1 MSAKTENFYFNSEL
15 ILYTPSKCSLPI
27 HALTLSF
34 SKENNILRE
43 CRISFEVNLQLYRR
57 IDKEA
62 LFNLKPEL
70 RASLLNGDFQPELN
84 IEIHATL
91 QPDLLSS
98 LTEYTKPNAAV
109 AYLQN
114 LCQEQPENPLLLSES
129 WYALYVK
136 QKRGSEETGYCTFWS
151 YVNPSIIVQENLS
164 KEQINE
170 AMVDFFQDW
179 FDANLSGITQEYYC
193 ESFEEITK
201 SFEEFVDTTLM
212 AIPEKNSEISEKVPS
227 PDEKLADV
235 ANEVLYCNSIFEE
248 MSKFFTQ
255 DGWQYTKIKGEPIL
269 HLIFSGENAQ
279 WNCYAKAR
287 EKQQQ
292 MVFYSICPV
301 KVPENKRL
309 AMAEFITKANF
320 DTIVGNFEMDF
331 NDGEIRCKTSIHVEG
346 DRLSFALIKNLV
358 YANVSMMDEYVPLF
372 LSAIDGGV
380 EAL

>member
-1 MSAKTENFYFNSEL
+1 M
-15 ILYTPSKCSLPI
+15 C
-27 HALTLSF
+27 
-34 SKENNILRE
+34 
-43 CRISFEVNLQLYRR
+43 FEVNLELYRR

-70 RASLLNGDFQPELN
+70 RASLLNGDFGAELN
-84 IEIHATL
+84 IEIQATL

-98 LTEYTKPNAAV
+98 LAEYTKPNAV
-109 AYLQN
+109 VTYLQN
-114 LCQEQPENPLLLSES
+114 LCQEQPENFLLLSES

-136 QKRGSEETGYCTFWS
+136 QKLESGETGYCTFWS
-151 YVNPSIIVQENLS
+151 YVNPSTIVQENLS

-179 FDANLSGITQEYYC
+179 FDANLSGITQEYYY

-201 SFEEFVDTTLM
+201 SFEEFVDTTLRV
-212 AIPEKNSEISEKVPS
+212 IPEKSSDISEKLS
-227 PDEKLADV
+227 NPDEKLVDV
-235 ANEVLYCNSIFEE
+235 ANEPIEGNIIFEQIA
-248 MSKFFTQ
+248 KFFTQ
-255 DGWQYTKIKGEPIL
+255 DGWQYTKMKGESVL
-269 HLIFSGENAQ
+269 HLMFSGENAQ

-301 KVPENKRL
+301 KAPENKRL
-309 AMAEFITKANF
+309 AMAELITKANF
-320 DTIVGNFEMDF
+320 ETIVGNFEMDF

-358 YANVSMMDEYVPLF
+358 YANVSMMDEYLPLF
-372 LSAIDGGV
+372 LSVIDGDV
-380 EAL
+380 

>member
-15 ILYTPSKCSLPI
+15 ILYTPSKSPLAI
-27 HALTLSF
+27 DSLTLSF
-34 SKENNILRE
+34 TKEKNTLRE
-43 CRISFEVNLQLYRR
+43 CRISFQVNLELYRH

-62 LFNLKPEL
+62 LFHLKPEL

-84 IEIHATL
+84 IEIQATL
-91 QPDLLSS
+91 QPDLLSF
-98 LTEYTKPNAAV
+98 LEEYTKPNAAV
-109 AYLQN
+109 AYLEK

-136 QKRGSEETGYCTFWS
+136 QKLESGETGYCTFWS
-151 YVNPSIIVQENLS
+151 YVNPSVIVQENLS
-164 KEQINE
+164 KQQINE

-193 ESFEEITK
+193 QSFEEITK
-201 SFEEFVDTTLM
+201 SFEEFVDTTLKS
-212 AIPEKNSEISEKVPS
+212 IPEKTSNISAKLS
-227 PDEKLADV
+227 NLDEKLTNV
-235 ANEVLYCNSIFEE
+235 ANEVISRNPIFEQIA
-248 MSKFFTQ
+248 KFFTQ
-255 DGWQYTKIKGEPIL
+255 DGWQYTKMKGEPVL
-269 HLIFSGENAQ
+269 HLMFQGENAQ

-309 AMAEFITKANF
+309 AMAELITKTNF
-320 DTIVGNFEMDF
+320 GTIVGNFQMDF
-331 NDGEIRCKTSIHVEG
+331 NDGEISCRTSIHVEG

-358 YANVSMMDEYVPLF
+358 YGNVSMMDEYLPLF
-372 LSAIDGGV
+372 LSVIDGGV
-380 EAL
+380 NPL

>member
-15 ILYTPSKCSLPI
+15 ILYTPSKSLLPI

-34 SKENNILRE
+34 CKENGILRE
-43 CRISFEVNLQLYRR
+43 CRISFEVSLELYRC

-70 RASLLNGDFQPELN
+70 RASLLNGDFEPELN

-91 QPDLLSS
+91 QPNLLSS
-98 LTEYTKPNAAV
+98 LAEYTKPSAAI
-109 AYLQN
+109 AYLQS
-114 LCQEQPENPLLLSES
+114 LYQEQPENPLFLSEN

-136 QKRGSEETGYCTFWS
+136 QKLESGETGYCTFWS
-151 YVNPSIIVQENLS
+151 YVNPSTIVQENLS
-164 KEQINE
+164 SEQINE

-193 ESFEEITK
+193 QTFEEITK
-201 SFEEFVDTTLM
+201 SFEEFIDTTIKS
-212 AIPEKNSEISEKVPS
+212 IPETTYNISPKFPNVG
-227 PDEKLADV
+227 
-235 ANEVLYCNSIFEE
+235 NEAISRNTIFEQIA
-248 MSKFFTQ
+248 KFFTQ
-255 DGWQYTKIKGEPIL
+255 DGWQYTKMKGEPVL
-269 HLIFSGENAQ
+269 HLMFSGENAQ

-309 AMAEFITKANF
+309 AMAEFITKINF
-320 DTIVGNFEMDF
+320 GTIVGNFEMDF
-331 NDGEIRCKTSIHVEG
+331 NNGEISCKTSIHVEG

-358 YANVSMMDEYVPLF
+358 YGNVSMMDEYVPLF
-372 LSAIDGGV
+372 LSAIDKDSV
-380 EAL
+380 VTIHEL